1 MKAKQYLVIGA
12 GRFGSALAT
21 TLYNLGHEVVVVDSS
36 EERIEDIME
45 HVTHA
50 IILDATDEE
59 ALGKLGLNSFDR
71 VVVAIGN
78 DLEASILSIVAA
90 KSLGAKNVLSKATS
104 ETAARVMVKVGADEV
119 VRPEHDMGV
128 RVAKSLATPT
138 IVDAFNLG
146 DNYEVIEFTA
156 QRKLC
161 GRLRDLKLANRFG
174 VQVIAVNRGGKL
186 EISPSADFVIAPGDN
201 VVIIGETRAIER
213 LRDHFARVAEQ
224 V

>member
-1 MKAKQYLVIGA
+1 MKTKQYLIIGA

-21 TLYNLGHEVVVVDSS
+21 TLYDLGHEVVVADSS
-36 EERIEDIME
+36 ETRIDAVMD

-50 IILDATDEE
+50 VILDATDED
-59 ALGKLGLNSFDR
+59 ALGKLDLQSFDK
-71 VVVAIGN
+71 VIVAIGS
-78 DLEASILSIVAA
+78 DLEASILTIVAA
-90 KSLGAKNVLSKATS
+90 KNQGAKTILSKATS

-138 IVDAFNLG
+138 ITDAFNLG

-161 GRLRDLKLANRFG
+161 GPLRELKLANRFG
-174 VQVIAVNRGGKL
+174 VQVIAVNRKGKL
-186 EISPSADFVIAPGDN
+186 EISPSADFVVAPGDE
-201 VVIIGETRAIER
+201 VVIIGETRAVGR
-213 LRDHFARVAEQ
+213 LRDHFSRVNE
-224 V
+224 

>member
-21 TLYNLGHEVVVVDSS
+21 TLYDLGHEVVVVDSS
-36 EERIEDIME
+36 EERVEDIMD

-50 IILDATDEE
+50 IILDATEEE
-59 ALGKLGLNSFDR
+59 ALGKLGLDSFDR
-71 VVVAIGN
+71 VIVAIGN

-90 KSLGAKNVLSKATS
+90 KNQGAKNVLSKATS

-138 IVDAFNLG
+138 IDDAFNLG
-146 DNYEVIEFTA
+146 ENYEVIEFTA

-161 GRLRDLKLANRFG
+161 GSLRDLKLANRFG
-174 VQVIAVNRGGKL
+174 VQVIAVNRGDKL
-186 EISPSADFVIAPGDN
+186 TISPTADFVIAPGDN
-201 VVIIGETRAIER
+201 VVIIGETRAVER
-213 LRDHFARVAEQ
+213 LRDHFARVSE
-224 V
+224 

>member
-21 TLYNLGHEVVVVDSS
+21 TLYDLGHEVVVADSN
-36 EERIEDIME
+36 EGRIDAVME

-50 IILDATDEE
+50 VILDATDED
-59 ALGKLGLNSFDR
+59 ALGKLGLQDFDR

-78 DLEASILSIVAA
+78 DLEASILTIVAA
-90 KSLGAKNVLSKATS
+90 KNQGAKTILSKATS
-104 ETAARVMVKVGADEV
+104 ETTARVMLTVGADEV

-138 IVDAFNLG
+138 ITDAFNLG
-146 DNYEVIEFTA
+146 ENYEVIEFTA

-161 GRLRDLKLANRFG
+161 GRLSDLKLANRFG
-174 VQVIAVNRGGKL
+174 VQVIAVNRHGKL
-186 EISPSADFVIAPGDN
+186 EISPSADFVISPGDE
-201 VVIIGETRAIER
+201 VVIIGETRAIGR
-213 LRDHFARVAEQ
+213 LRDHFSRVNE
-224 V
+224 

>member
-21 TLYNLGHEVVVVDSS
+21 TLYDLGHEVVVVDSS
-36 EERIEDIME
+36 EERVDDIMD

-50 IILDATDEE
+50 VILDATEEE
-59 ALGKLGLNSFDR
+59 ALGKLGLDSFDR

-90 KSLGAKNVLSKATS
+90 KNQGAKNVLSKATS

-128 RVAKSLATPT
+128 RVAKSLTTPT
-138 IVDAFNLG
+138 IDDAFNLG
-146 DNYEVIEFTA
+146 ENYEVIEFTA

-161 GRLRDLKLANRFG
+161 GSLRDLKLANRFG
-174 VQVIAVNRGGKL
+174 VQVIAVNRGDKL
-186 EISPSADFVIAPGDN
+186 TISPTADFVIAPGDN
-201 VVIIGETRAIER
+201 VVLIGETRAVER
-213 LRDHFARVAEQ
+213 LRDHFARVAEG
-224 V
+224 

>member
-21 TLYNLGHEVVVVDSS
+21 TLYDLGHEVVVVDSS
-36 EERIEDIME
+36 EERIEDIMD

-50 IILDATDEE
+50 IILDATEEE
-59 ALGKLGLNSFDR
+59 ALGKLGLDSFDR
-71 VVVAIGN
+71 VIVAIGN

-90 KSLGAKNVLSKATS
+90 KNKGAKNVLSKATS

-138 IVDAFNLG
+138 IDDAFNLG
-146 DNYEVIEFTA
+146 ENYEVIEFTA

-161 GRLRDLKLANRFG
+161 GSLRDLKLANRFG
-174 VQVIAVNRGGKL
+174 VQVIAVNRGDKL
-186 EISPSADFVIAPGDN
+186 TISPTADFVIAPGDN
-201 VVIIGETRAIER
+201 VVIIGETRAVER
-213 LRDHFARVAEQ
+213 LRDHFARVTE
-224 V
+224 

>member
-21 TLYNLGHEVVVVDSS
+21 TLYDLGHEVVVVDSS
-36 EERIEDIME
+36 EERVEDIMD

-50 IILDATDEE
+50 IILDATEEE
-59 ALGKLGLNSFDR
+59 ALGKLGLDSFDR
-71 VVVAIGN
+71 VIVAIGN

-90 KSLGAKNVLSKATS
+90 KNQGAKNVLSKATS

-138 IVDAFNLG
+138 IDDAFNLG
-146 DNYEVIEFTA
+146 ENYEVIEFTA

-161 GRLRDLKLANRFG
+161 GSLRDLKLANRFG
-174 VQVIAVNRGGKL
+174 VQVIAVNRGDKL
-186 EISPSADFVIAPGDN
+186 TISPTADFVIDPGDN
-201 VVIIGETRAIER
+201 VVIIGETRAVER
-213 LRDHFARVAEQ
+213 LRDHFARV
-224 V
+224 VG

>member
-21 TLYNLGHEVVVVDSS
+21 TLYDLGHEVVIVDSD
-36 EERIEDIME
+36 EERIEEVME

-50 IILDATDEE
+50 VILDATEE
-59 ALGKLGLNSFDR
+59 DALAKLGLSEFDQ
-71 VVVAIGN
+71 VIVAIGN

-90 KSLGAKNVLSKATS
+90 KSLGAKNVLSKAAN

-128 RVAKSLATPT
+128 RVAKQLASPT
-138 IVDAFNLG
+138 ITDAFNLG
-146 DNYEVIEFTA
+146 ENYEVIEYTA
-156 QRKLC
+156 RGKLC

-174 VQVIAVNRGGKL
+174 VQVIAVNRQGKL
-186 EISPSADFVIAPGDN
+186 EISPPADFVIAPGDE

-213 LRDHFARVAEQ
+213 LRDHFSRVLG
-224 V
+224 